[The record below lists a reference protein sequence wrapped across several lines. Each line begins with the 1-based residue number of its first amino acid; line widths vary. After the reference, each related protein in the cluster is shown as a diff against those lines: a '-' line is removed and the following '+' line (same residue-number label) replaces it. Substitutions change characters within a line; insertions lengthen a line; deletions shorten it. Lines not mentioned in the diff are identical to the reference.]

1 MLLEY
6 AVFSTR
12 LGWMGVGRRT
22 GCVARVV
29 LPRSHRDL
37 VLQQLEGSLSRSD
50 ASLVE
55 VPAEAFGSLPG
66 RLIRQMDGERTEFD
80 DAVDNSDWTA
90 FRTRVWEATR
100 TIPYGETRS
109 YSWVAGRIGQANA
122 PRAVGQ
128 ALHSNPVPVIV
139 PCHRVIGAN
148 GALVG
153 FGSGCDLKARML
165 EIERESLEQSSQR
178 E

>member
-1 MLLEY
+1 
-6 AVFSTR
+6 
-12 LGWMGVGRRT
+12 MGVGRRT
-22 GCVARVV
+22 DCVARVV
-29 LPRSHRDL
+29 LPRAHQFL
-37 VLQQLEGSLSRSD
+37 VMESMAESLSRSD
-50 ASLVE
+50 TTLVE
-55 VPAEAFGSLPG
+55 TPLDSFGSLPE
-66 RLIRQMDGERTEFD
+66 RLIRLMEGERVEFD
-80 DAVDNSDWTA
+80 DVLDTTDWTP

-109 YSWVAGRIGQANA
+109 YSWVAREIGQANA

-128 ALHSNPVPVIV
+128 ALHNNPVPVIV
-139 PCHRVIGAN
+139 PCHRVVGAN

-165 EIERESLEQSSQR
+165 AVEQEGVAASGQS